1 MHKMIS
7 FLIVFLLSSF
17 HVDLMAQSDST
28 YMEGCIKGYE
38 NSELVI
44 QEFYGNQHSFVDTLY
59 TDSTGCFTFFP
70 GAEKASG
77 QLRLLLN
84 KRQFLDFFYEK
95 QSISFEADFDHLL
108 ASMVIR
114 EDENNRL
121 YYDYLNFRASNEYK
135 LNELR
140 DMLAKSQEPGLS
152 KDIVNEMNHLRNKET
167 LYIRDFNHQ
176 NPKSL
181 VTKVVMTDLISAQL
195 LDPDSS
201 GYSNYLVKH
210 FLDELDFNDTILLR
224 TNTLSVKLISY
235 LSLAIKNTD
244 NYDSTVARLSQSA
257 DQLLNRSMVN
267 EVMFN
272 FIKDYLINGFS
283 TLGYKDLAI
292 KVRAVTFR
300 HARSGEE
307 NGTE

>member
-1 MHKMIS
+1 
-7 FLIVFLLSSF
+7 
-17 HVDLMAQSDST
+17 MAQSGST
-28 YMEGCIKGYE
+28 YMEGCIKGYG
-38 NSELVI
+38 NSKIII

-70 GAEKASG
+70 GAGKASG

-95 QSISFEADFDHLL
+95 HSISFEADFDHLL

-140 DMLAKSQEPGLS
+140 EMLAKSQEPGLS
-152 KDIVNEMNHLRNKET
+152 KDIVNEMNHLRKKET

-181 VTKVVMTDLISAQL
+181 VTKVVMTDLISAQV

-201 GYSNYLVKH
+201 GYSNYLVEH

-244 NYDSTVARLSQSA
+244 NYDSTIARLSQSA

-272 FIKDYLINGFS
+272 FIKDYLINGFN